1 MLGDFPIHLAAIRDE
16 RDAFETNFQ
25 GRVADVLAGG
35 NAADRAQVVAA
46 CWQEAMTVEDRW
58 LAEIDA
64 AVPPG
69 EALYRASWIEMNRLA
84 GVAA

>member
-16 RDAFETNFQ
+16 RDALETNFQ